1 MEHNHNNYFNYFP
14 KHLMLSLSNFLE
26 LFITLISVL
35 PKGYYLTMKSGVYYL
50 LSFIIFTWIEL
61 TSNRLFYF
69 FVYLVKSF
77 APIIWYK
84 GMAKRK
90 CQIDKTSIWWHKI
103 TLDDTWWHLMTLDD
117 DSWWLLM
124 TLDDFWW
131 LLMTV

>member
-61 TSNRLFYF
+61 TSNKAFLYICLFSEELYSNHMI
-69 FVYLVKSF
+69 KSDGKMKYQNVL
-77 APIIWYK
+77 ISLI
-84 GMAKRK
+84 
-90 CQIDKTSIWWHKI
+90 
-103 TLDDTWWHLMTLDD
+103 
-117 DSWWLLM
+117 
-124 TLDDFWW
+124 
-131 LLMTV
+131 